1 MPIKLNNW
9 DVETYKNKS
18 EKENIFLWS
27 LNLEKKKCQNKVTN
41 RNALKKISIMI
52 PVMEW

>member
-9 DVETYKNKS
+9 GVENLQEPVRK
-18 EKENIFLWS
+18 KEFLWS
-27 LNLEKKKCQNKVTN
+27 LNLEKINVRTKLTE
-41 RNALKKISIMI
+41 NALKKISIMI